1 MKWNRIDDKTGNL
14 NSEGGRK
21 VSVVSMVSR
30 LQEGLASWAGTKG
43 ITSGEQ
49 RILFILCS
57 CSWLCSNKICA
68 KVGHR
73 SLNYASIRDITL
85 CSPLLLCIDCSSWL
99 AVP

>member
-30 LQEGLASWAGTKG
+30 LQEGLASWAGTRG

-49 RILFILCS
+49 RILF
-57 CSWLCSNKICA
+57 
-68 KVGHR
+68 
-73 SLNYASIRDITL
+73 YFMQF
-85 CSPLLLCIDCSSWL
+85 
-99 AVP
+99 

>member
-30 LQEGLASWAGTKG
+30 LQEGLASWAGTRELPVG
-43 ITSGEQ
+43 SNASF
-49 RILFILCS
+49 FILCS
-57 CSWLCSNKICA
+57 CSWQCSNKVCA

-73 SLNYASIRDITL
+73 ILNYASVRDITL
-85 CSPLLLCIDCSSWL
+85 CSPLLLCIDCSRWL